1 MNKMQALVL
10 VLAMSISGSVLA
22 ADAPAAGGSAPGG
35 APGWGAAV
43 SPSVAA
49 PVAGIVGPNAGFI
62 LFAAGVAGTVAGSAN
77 VASTTNH

>member
-1 MNKMQALVL
+1 MNKIQVLVL
-10 VLAMSISGSVLA
+10 VLAMSISGGVLA
-22 ADAPAAGGSAPGG
+22 ADAPAAGGSASGG
-35 APGWGAAV
+35 ASGWGAAA

-49 PVAGIVGPNAGFI
+49 PVAGTVGLNAGFI